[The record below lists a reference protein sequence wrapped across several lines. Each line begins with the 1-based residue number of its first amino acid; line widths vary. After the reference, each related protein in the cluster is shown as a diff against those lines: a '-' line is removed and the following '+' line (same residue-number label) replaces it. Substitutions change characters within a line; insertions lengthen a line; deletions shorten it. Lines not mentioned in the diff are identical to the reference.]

1 MLLERLAVGR
11 PDQGLALWGLRGV
24 GKTVLLNDLAARA
37 EAGGWGTGYVEL
49 GGRGPLRPALA
60 RIAIQSA
67 QSLARQ
73 PSLAERAR
81 RALGVIR
88 SFSVTAMPS
97 GVTFALDIDATS
109 GRADTGELEVD
120 LYEVL
125 LELGETARE
134 AQTGVALFFD
144 EMQFADREEL
154 GGVLAALHR
163 AGQRNLP
170 IATVCAGLPQL
181 ADPGSWRRAATPS
194 ALFSY
199 HDVGELS
206 PEAAEAALVLPAERE
221 GATYTPDALR
231 YLLERTGRYPFFIQ
245 TYGKYAWQIA
255 PRSPIDLQTAE
266 TADAIA
272 REQLDTGF
280 HRSRWNRATPA
291 ERRYLA
297 ALADLGDGPQP
308 TAEVSARI
316 GMTQQQTAV
325 QRQNLIDTKGLLQPP
340 TWADRL
346 HIPPLCQLHQTPA
359 SPHRPWD
366 QRLSS
371 GTPYFGRAGRLEPA
385 DRRCDGSERG
395 YTCARR
401 RRPRSTAPP

>member
-1 MLLERLAVGR
+1 MSIYRVLGSLIVDPVRNPYAPGAGTSPPELAGREREREMFRVLLERLALGR
-11 PDQGLALWGLRGV
+11 PDQGLALWGLSGV

-37 EAGGWGTGYVEL
+37 EASGWGTGYVEL
-49 GGRGPLRPALA
+49 GGRGPLRPVLA

-67 QSLARQ
+67 QCLARQ
-73 PSLAERAR
+73 PRLAERAR

-97 GVTFALDIDATS
+97 GVTFALDIDAAS
-109 GRADTGELEVD
+109 GRADTGQLEVD

-144 EMQFADREEL
+144 EMQFANREEL
-154 GGVLAALHR
+154 GAVLAALHR

-181 ADPGSWRRAATPS
+181 ASRLVEASTYAER
-194 ALFSY
+194 LFSY
-199 HDVGELS
+199 EHVAELS
-206 PEAAEAALVLPAERE
+206 AEAAEAALVLPAERE
-221 GATYTPDALR
+221 GVAYTPDALR

-245 TYGKYAWQIA
+245 THGKYAWQIA
-255 PRSPIDLQTAE
+255 RRSPIDLQTAE

-272 REQLDTGF
+272 QEQLDTSF
-280 HRSRWNRATPA
+280 HRSRWHRATPA

-316 GMTQQQTAV
+316 GMIQQQTAV
-325 QRQNLIDTKGLLQPP
+325 QRQNLIDAKGLLYSPQRGLIDF
-340 TWADRL
+340 TS
-346 HIPPLCQLHQTPA
+346 PLFA
-359 SPHRPWD
+359 S
-366 QRLSS
+366 
-371 GTPYFGRAGRLEPA
+371 YI
-385 DRRCDGSERG
+385 RRQHPLTGHGATD
-395 YTCARR
+395 
-401 RRPRSTAPP
+401 

>member
-1 MLLERLAVGR
+1 MDPVSNPYAPGAGTTPPELAGREHERETFRVLLERLAVGR

-181 ADPGSWRRAATPS
+181 ANRLVEASSYAER
-194 ALFSY
+194 LFSY
-199 HDVGELS
+199 QHVGELS

-325 QRQNLIDTKGLLQPP
+325 QRQNLIDTKGLLYSPQRGLIDF
-340 TWADRL
+340 TSLLFASYIRRQ
-346 HIPPLCQLHQTPA
+346 HPLTDH
-359 SPHRPWD
+359 
-366 QRLSS
+366 
-371 GTPYFGRAGRLEPA
+371 GTS
-385 DRRCDGSERG
+385 D
-395 YTCARR
+395 
-401 RRPRSTAPP
+401 